1 LDDLSVF
8 FSLLSFKS
16 PVFFS
21 FTTWFLTAFLVL
33 FSSHSFYCLLKSV
46 GERRPGLA
54 YPELVA
60 PLIIA
65 GFGASAIPVS
75 QNAVIGS
82 VAANEIGKASG
93 AFNMLRQ
100 LGAAFGVAI
109 LAAVFAGAG
118 SFGTAGAF
126 SNGFA
131 PAMGVSAAISLL
143 GAIVGLILPGRGA
156 GTIAQ
161 TKAVAPETRKREA
174 SDALEQSPSL

>member
-1 LDDLSVF
+1 MEN
-8 FSLLSFKS
+8 
-16 PVFFS
+16 
-21 FTTWFLTAFLVL
+21 
-33 FSSHSFYCLLKSV
+33 LLKNKTAMVYV
-46 GERRPGLA
+46 GWLGGLLFQAGAFAWIRLIAKPGLA

-60 PLIIA
+60 PLIIV

-75 QNAVIGS
+75 QIAVVGS

-109 LAAVFAGAG
+109 LAAVFAGVG

-131 PAMGVSAAISLL
+131 PAMGVSAALSFM
-143 GAIVGLILPGRGA
+143 GAIAGLVLPGRSTR
-156 GTIAQ
+156 TIVQ
-161 TKAVAPETRKREA
+161 TKAVAPETSKREA